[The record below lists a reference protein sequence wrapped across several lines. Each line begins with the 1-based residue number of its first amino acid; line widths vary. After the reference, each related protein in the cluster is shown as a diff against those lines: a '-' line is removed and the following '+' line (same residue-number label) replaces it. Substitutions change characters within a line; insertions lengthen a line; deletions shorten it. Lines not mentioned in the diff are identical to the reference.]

1 MKNRKIKKCLAL
13 LLMFALIGGIRLWKG
28 AAEVQAYQFAMTGA
42 SQAGTVTIEPVKGS
56 AQVNGFY
63 GLGGYQV
70 TYTITKDNWTA
81 FDNNLGGYFYIGN
94 QLNVSG
100 GCSFC
105 YHHSGGTIWEDGA
118 VQLGS
123 LGDGQLVSRCD
134 VSGGSAS
141 CTFWVNSLSELPAY
155 IAYAYE
161 PASSAYLHITE
172 EYGSTHHV
180 WYYQELRNVEVL
192 ALPDLDATAPSLT
205 VNVTPA
211 GNTVTVA
218 GKVWAKSAV
227 IKASARDDQAG
238 PGGIE
243 IYLKGKLVKEAGN
256 FAGGV
261 LMETACTVE
270 QNGTYQV
277 RAHDQL
283 NNMSDYKSAVVNCID
298 IQAPVIKSLKPGT
311 EELCKSTLLTVEAA
325 DAGCGLAELAYSWNG
340 GAWSNE
346 NKMEADHNGS
356 YSVRVRDALGNE
368 TESRIE
374 VTNIDNQPPVI
385 NYCQIQKGKTVRV
398 GEILWSTE
406 AEMEIEVSDK
416 TSSVK
421 EIKVFG
427 DKDREVLAWKGDKE
441 LKTSVII
448 KAQNLKNGNYKILA
462 TDMLGNKAEK
472 NVKIMYVDNLSPV
485 ISKFE
490 TVRTKEGLYRLAVTA
505 RDNEGGCGL
514 AERPYSFDGGK
525 TWQSEPYLTIGQN
538 GTYKV
543 IVRDALHLQS
553 TATLKADSVGEKQQG
568 GDKGDDSPKAEIP
581 GDEVKDKEK
590 PEKSKNHKPAVKEK
604 RESNI
609 TGKAETTDKKPDIS
623 VYRKTVSANET
634 YSGPEEE
641 TIDRIEAGGTGEKDA
656 IGRSILIVL
665 GLLFALGALGLLLY
679 LFLSWLHYS
688 CLVYGIEENGG
699 QSRLCRLPVR
709 SRDGEWQVKVPDHK
723 LGTHGTGQYLFV
735 FHSAFVKEE
744 SPCAVIVFIDGRTLR
759 EQLEEE
765 ISVSI

>member
-1 MKNRKIKKCLAL
+1 MKNRKIKKGLAL

-28 AAEVQAYQFAMTGA
+28 AAEVQAYQFTTTGA

-56 AQVNGFY
+56 TQVNGFY

-81 FDNNLGGYFYIGN
+81 FDNNFGGYFYTGN
-94 QLNVSG
+94 QLNASG
-100 GCSFC
+100 GCSFG
-105 YHHSGGTIWEDGA
+105 YHHSDGSIWESGA

-123 LGDGQLVSRCD
+123 LRDGQLVSRCD
-134 VSGGSAS
+134 VSGGSVS
-141 CTFWVNSLSELPAY
+141 CTFRINSLSELPAY

-161 PASSAYLHITE
+161 PTSSAYLHLTE

-180 WYYQELRNVEVL
+180 WYYRELRNVKVSSVSN
-192 ALPDLDATAPSLT
+192 LDTTAPALT
-205 VNVTPA
+205 VSVTPA
-211 GNTVTVA
+211 GDTVTVA
-218 GKVWAKSAV
+218 GKIWAKSAV
-227 IKASARDDQAG
+227 IKASARDDQAR
-238 PGGIE
+238 PGGIG
-243 IYLKGKLVKEAGN
+243 IYLKGKLVKESGN
-256 FAGGV
+256 SAGGV
-261 LMETACTVE
+261 LMETAYTVD

-277 RAHDQL
+277 KAHDKL
-283 NNMSDYKSAVVNCID
+283 NNTSDYKDAVVNCID
-298 IQAPVIKSLKPGT
+298 TQAPVIKSLKPET
-311 EELCKSTLLTVEAA
+311 EELCRSTLLTVEAA
-325 DAGCGLAELAYSWNG
+325 DAGCGLAELAYSWND

-346 NKMEADHNGS
+346 NEMEADHNGS

-368 TESRIE
+368 TESKIE
-374 VTNIDNQPPVI
+374 VTNIDNEPPVI
-385 NYCQIQKGKTVRV
+385 NYQQIQKGKTAKV
-398 GEILWSTE
+398 GEIMWSTE

-421 EIKVFG
+421 EIRVFG
-427 DKDREVLAWKGDKE
+427 DKDREVLLWKGDKD
-441 LKTSVII
+441 LKTSVIV
-448 KAQNLKNGNYKILA
+448 KAQNLKSGNYKISA
-462 TDMLGNKAEK
+462 TDMLGNKTER
-472 NVKIMYVDNLSPV
+472 NVKVMYVDNLPPV

-490 TVRTKEGLYRLAVTA
+490 TERTKEGFYRLVVTA

-514 AERPYSFDGGK
+514 AERSYSFDGGK
-525 TWQSEPYLTIGQN
+525 TWQREPYLTIGKN

-553 TATLKADSVGEKQQG
+553 TASLKADSVEEKQQG
-568 GDKGDDSPKAEIP
+568 GEKGNDSSKEESA
-581 GDEVKDKEK
+581 GDEIKNKEK
-590 PEKSKNHKPAVKEK
+590 NRNHKPAVKEK
-604 RESNI
+604 RKESEI
-609 TGKAETTDKKPDIS
+609 AGKSETADKKMPDIS

-641 TIDRIEAGGTGEKDA
+641 TIDRIEAGDAGEKDA

-665 GLLFALGALGLLLY
+665 GLLFAMGALGLMLY

-699 QSRLCRLPVR
+699 QSRLCRLPVS

-735 FHSAFVKEE
+735 LHPAFVKEE
-744 SPCAVIVFIDGRTLR
+744 SPCAVIIFIDGRTLR

>member
-1 MKNRKIKKCLAL
+1 MKNRKIKKGLAI

-42 SQAGTVTIEPVKGS
+42 SQTGTVTIEPVKGS
-56 AQVNGFY
+56 TQVNGFY

-81 FDNNLGGYFYIGN
+81 FDDNFGGYFYIGN

-100 GCSFC
+100 GCSFG
-105 YHHSGGTIWEDGA
+105 YHHSGGTIWESGA

-134 VSGGSAS
+134 VSSGSVS
-141 CTFWVNSLSELPAY
+141 CTFRVNSLSELPAY
-155 IAYAYE
+155 IVYAYE
-161 PASSAYLHITE
+161 PASSAYLHLTE

-180 WYYQELRNVEVL
+180 WYYRELRNVEVS
-192 ALPDLDATAPSLT
+192 ALPNLDTTAPALT
-205 VNVTPA
+205 VSVMPA
-211 GNTVTVA
+211 GDTATVA
-218 GKVWAKSAV
+218 GKIWAKSAV
-227 IKASARDDQAG
+227 IKASAKDDQAR
-238 PGGIE
+238 PGGIG
-243 IYLKGKLVKEAGN
+243 IYLKGKLVKEAENSTG
-256 FAGGV
+256 AA
-261 LMETACTVE
+261 LMETSYTVN

-277 RAHDQL
+277 RAYDKL
-283 NNMSDYKSAVVNCID
+283 NNASDYKDAVVSCID
-298 IQAPVIKSLKPGT
+298 IQAPVIKSLKPET
-311 EELCKSTLLTVEAA
+311 EELCRSTLLTVEAA

-340 GAWSNE
+340 GAWSSE
-346 NKMEADHNGS
+346 NKMKADHNGS
-356 YSVRVRDALGNE
+356 YSVKVRDALGNE
-368 TESRIE
+368 TESRID
-374 VTNIDNQPPVI
+374 VTNIDDEPPAI
-385 NYCQIQKGKTVRV
+385 NCRQIQKGKTARV

-421 EIKVFG
+421 EIKVLG
-427 DKDREVLAWKGDKE
+427 DEDREVLGWKGDKE

-448 KAQNLKNGNYKILA
+448 KAQNLKNGNYKIIA

-485 ISKFE
+485 INKFE
-490 TVRTKEGLYRLAVTA
+490 TERTKEGLYRLVVTA

-543 IVRDALHLQS
+543 IVRDALNLQS
-553 TATLKADSVGEKQQG
+553 TASVKADSVGEKQQ
-568 GDKGDDSPKAEIP
+568 DAEKR
-581 GDEVKDKEK
+581 DEVENKEK
-590 PEKSKNHKPAVKEK
+590 PEKNKNHKPAVKEK
-604 RESNI
+604 RENNI
-609 TGKAETTDKKPDIS
+609 AGKAETADKKPDIS
-623 VYRKTVSANET
+623 VYRKTVSANEA
-634 YSGPEEE
+634 YSEPEKES
-641 TIDRIEAGGTGEKDA
+641 IDRIEAGGAGEKDA

-699 QSRLCRLPVR
+699 QIRLCRLPVK

-723 LGTHGTGQYLFV
+723 LGNHGTGQYLFV
-735 FHSAFVKEE
+735 FHPAFVKEE
-744 SPCAVIVFIDGRTLR
+744 SPCAVIIFIDGRTLR

>member
-1 MKNRKIKKCLAL
+1 MKNRKMKKCLAL

-63 GLGGYQV
+63 GLEGYQV

-81 FDNNLGGYFYIGN
+81 FDNNFGGYFYIGN
-94 QLNVSG
+94 RLNVSG
-100 GCSFC
+100 GCSFG
-105 YHHSGGTIWEDGA
+105 YHHSGGAVWESGA

-134 VSGGSAS
+134 VSSGSVS
-141 CTFWVNSLSELPAY
+141 CTFRINSLSELPAY
-155 IAYAYE
+155 IVYAYE
-161 PASSAYLHITE
+161 PASGAYLHLTE

-180 WYYQELRNVEVL
+180 WYYRELRNVEASV
-192 ALPDLDATAPSLT
+192 LPDLDTTAPILT
-205 VNVTPA
+205 VGVTPA
-211 GNTVTVA
+211 GNRVTVA

-227 IKASARDDQAG
+227 IKASAGDDQAG
-238 PGGIE
+238 PGGIG

-256 FAGGV
+256 PAGGAF
-261 LMETACTVE
+261 METAYTVD

-277 RAHDQL
+277 RAYDRL
-283 NNMSDYKSAVVNCID
+283 NNMSDYKDAVVNCID
-298 IQAPVIKSLKPGT
+298 IQAPVIKSLKPET
-311 EELCKSTLLTVEAA
+311 EELCRGTLLTVEAA

-340 GAWSNE
+340 GAWSHE

-374 VTNIDNQPPVI
+374 VTNIDNEPPVI
-385 NYCQIQKGKTVRV
+385 NCRQIQKGKTARV
-398 GEILWSTE
+398 GKILWSTE

-416 TSSVK
+416 TSSIK
-421 EIKVFG
+421 EIRVLG
-427 DKDREVLAWKGDKE
+427 DKEREVLVWKGEKE
-441 LKTSVII
+441 SKTDVIE
-448 KAQNLKNGNYKILA
+448 KVQNLESGNYKISA
-462 TDMLGNKAEK
+462 TDVLGNKAEK
-472 NVKIMYVDNLSPV
+472 NVKIMYVDKLSPV

-490 TVRTKEGLYRLAVTA
+490 TVRTKEGLYRLVVTA

-514 AERPYSFDGGK
+514 AEQPYSFDGGK

-538 GTYKV
+538 GVYKV

-553 TATLKADSVGEKQQG
+553 TASVKADSVEKKLQ
-568 GDKGDDSPKAEIP
+568 DEEKGDDSPKSEISE
-581 GDEVKDKEK
+581 DEVENKEK
-590 PEKSKNHKPAVKEK
+590 PEKNKNHKPAVKEK
-604 RESNI
+604 RKESGI
-609 TGKAETTDKKPDIS
+609 TGKTETADKKPDIS

-634 YSGPEEE
+634 YSGPEKE
-641 TIDRIEAGGTGEKDA
+641 TIDRIEADTGEKDV

-665 GLLFALGALGLLLY
+665 GLLFATGALGLMLY
-679 LFLSWLHYS
+679 LFLLWLHYS

-709 SRDGEWQVKVPDHK
+709 TRDGEWQVKVPDHK

-735 FHSAFVKEE
+735 FHPAFVKEE
-744 SPCAVIVFIDGRTLR
+744 SPCAVIIFIDGRTLR

>member
-1 MKNRKIKKCLAL
+1 MKNRKIKKGLTL

-56 AQVNGFY
+56 TQVNGFY

-81 FDNNLGGYFYIGN
+81 FDDHFGGYFYIGN

-100 GCSFC
+100 GCSFG
-105 YHHSGGTIWEDGA
+105 YHHSGGTIWESGA

-123 LGDGQLVSRCD
+123 LRDGQLVSRCD
-134 VSGGSAS
+134 VSAGNVS
-141 CTFWVNSLSELPAY
+141 CTFRINSLSELPAY

-161 PASSAYLHITE
+161 PASSAYLHLTE

-180 WYYQELRNVEVL
+180 WYYRDLRNVEVL
-192 ALPDLDATAPSLT
+192 APSNIDTTAPALT
-205 VNVTPA
+205 VSVMPA
-211 GNTVTVA
+211 GDTVTVA

-227 IKASARDDQAG
+227 IKASAKDDQSR
-238 PGGIE
+238 PGGIG

-256 FAGGV
+256 NAGGV
-261 LMETACTVE
+261 LMETAYTVE

-277 RAHDQL
+277 RAHDKL
-283 NNMSDYKSAVVNCID
+283 NNISNYKDAVVNCID
-298 IQAPVIKSLKPGT
+298 IQGPVIQSLKPET
-311 EELCKSTLLTVEAA
+311 EELCRSTLLTVEAS

-340 GAWSNE
+340 GAWSHE

-374 VTNIDNQPPVI
+374 VTNIDNEPPVI
-385 NYCQIQKGKTVRV
+385 NWRQIQKGKMARV

-416 TSSVK
+416 ASSIK
-421 EIKVFG
+421 EIRAFG
-427 DKDREVLAWKGDKE
+427 DKDKEVLAWKGDVE

-448 KAQNLKNGNYKILA
+448 KAQNLESGNYKISA

-472 NVKIMYVDNLSPV
+472 SVKIMYVDNLSPV

-490 TVRTKEGLYRLAVTA
+490 TVRTKEGTYRLAVTA
-505 RDNEGGCGL
+505 KDNEGGCGL
-514 AERPYSFDGGK
+514 AEQPYSFDGGK
-525 TWQSEPYLTIGQN
+525 TWQKEPYLSIVKN

-553 TATLKADSVGEKQQG
+553 TASLKADSVGEKQQDG
-568 GDKGDDSPKAEIP
+568 EKGDDSPKEEIP
-581 GDEVKDKEK
+581 GSKIENKEK
-590 PEKSKNHKPAVKEK
+590 NRNHKPAVKEK
-604 RESNI
+604 
-609 TGKAETTDKKPDIS
+609 GKKSETAGKSETADKKKPDIS
-623 VYRKTVSANET
+623 VFRKTVSANET
-634 YSGPEEE
+634 YSEPEKE
-641 TIDRIEAGGTGEKDA
+641 TIDRVEANDAGEKDV

-665 GLLFALGALGLLLY
+665 GILFAMGALGLMLY
-679 LFLSWLHYS
+679 LFLSWIHYS

-709 SRDGEWQVKVPDHK
+709 TRDGEWQVKVPDHK

-735 FHSAFVKEE
+735 FHPAFVKEE
-744 SPCAVIVFIDGRTLR
+744 SPCAVIIFIDGRTLR